1 MFTVAL
7 GIILMKINLDNADQ
21 DKNYI
26 SGYLTSF
33 QIINKNKIP
42 NIQSCDKF
50 QNGIREVFL
59 SFPGGF

>member
-26 SGYLTSF
+26 SGYSTSF
-33 QIINKNKIP
+33 QIINKNKLPYAPVICHP
-42 NIQSCDKF
+42 CYL
-50 QNGIREVFL
+50 VA
-59 SFPGGF
+59 